1 MYTPPQLTCAPV
13 AFDLVTGPDFWGGVT
28 CVEHSVSE
36 MVADVCVTDVEP
48 AMTQVAAPAVQGLA
62 WATLP
67 DLPHYRNGVILV
79 FGLP

>member
-1 MYTPPQLTCAPV
+1 M
-13 AFDLVTGPDFWGGVT
+13 
-28 CVEHSVSE
+28 EHSVSE
-36 MVADVCVTDVEP
+36 MVADVCDVEP

-79 FGLP
+79 FWAPLIEVQVSFAMRCSCFA